1 MPALPLP
8 HVRHIVAVASG
19 KGGVG
24 KSTTATNLAVA
35 LGLQG
40 LSVGLLDADI
50 LGPSQ
55 PRMMGVKNAEPQSDG
70 EVIQPVI
77 NHGVKIMSM
86 GFLVDEQT
94 PTVWRGPMVQS
105 ALLQM
110 LRQVA
115 WGSAKTPLDVLV
127 IDMPP
132 GTGDIQLTLAQQVA
146 VSGAVIVSTPQDI
159 ALIDARKG
167 LEMFKK
173 VNVPVLG
180 LVENMS
186 TFCCPNCGHASPI
199 FGTGGARAMAQ
210 TLGYPLLA
218 EVPLEMPVRELTDNG
233 TPVVIGA
240 PESRAAGAY
249 RQLATQVWTSLNAA
263 PAQPAAPA
271 SVKIV
276 ME

>member
-1 MPALPLP
+1 MPQTQLPY
-8 HVRHIVAVASG
+8 VKHIIAVASG

-24 KSTTATNLAVA
+24 KSTTAANLAVA
-35 LGLQG
+35 LGLQS

-50 LGPSQ
+50 YGPSQ
-55 PRMMGVKNAEPQSDG
+55 PRMLGVKGAEPGSDG
-70 EVIQPVI
+70 QTIQPVI

-86 GFLVDEQT
+86 GFLVDENT

-105 ALLQM
+105 ALTQM

-115 WGSAKTPLDVLV
+115 WGTAKAPLDVLV

-132 GTGDIQLTLAQQVA
+132 GTGDTQLSLTQNVA
-146 VSGAVIVSTPQDI
+146 LSGAIIVSTPQDM

-173 VNVPVLG
+173 VNVPILG
-180 LVENMS
+180 VVENMS
-186 TFCCPNCGHASPI
+186 VFCCPNCGHESAI
-199 FGTGGARAMAQ
+199 FAKGGARDMAE
-210 TLGYPLLA
+210 TLGYDLLA

-240 PESRAAGAY
+240 PESKAAAAY
-249 RQLATQVWTSLNAA
+249 RQLAESVWAKLQTPAAA
-263 PAQPAAPA
+263 PS

-276 ME
+276 FE